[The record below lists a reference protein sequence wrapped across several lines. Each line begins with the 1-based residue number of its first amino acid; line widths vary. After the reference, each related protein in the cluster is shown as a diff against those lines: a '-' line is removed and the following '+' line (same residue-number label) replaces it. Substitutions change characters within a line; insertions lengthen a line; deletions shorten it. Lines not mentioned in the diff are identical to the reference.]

1 MNKTRCEIALD
12 LSLRAVQHDLD
23 GDSAFAR
30 KLYED
35 AARALEDTIAHAK
48 KEKSME
54 TNDIKQMESKVKEY
68 RERAKILN
76 ATKGGDTCNEK
87 ESKSNVAAGAAA
99 AGAMIGFA
107 AMGPLGALGCASSM
121 AYASTKKSG
130 IMSSVSKVSGSAVLK
145 TVERAKML
153 NNKYKIQEKVKENGK
168 IAFEKAKDLDEKYK
182 IREKAKTQSIELDE
196 AFGVFLVIR
205 ARVIFEGHMGFGI
218 KRVGR
223 FAPDDHRIA
232 LVELEP
238 HRPRNLLLAQVDRR
252 L

>member
-1 MNKTRCEIALD
+1 MSLHKYHHRSLLHSSSSSSSLLLMNKTRCEIALD

-35 AARALEDTIAHAK
+35 AARALEDAIAHAK

-145 TVERAKML
+145 TVEKAKTL

-182 IREKAKTQSIELDE
+182 IRETAKMQSERIGKLIEE
-196 AFGVFLVIR
+196 KFLSNKESVSKLP
-205 ARVIFEGHMGFGI
+205 ATPG
-218 KRVGR
+218 KT
-223 FAPDDHRIA
+223 
-232 LVELEP
+232 
-238 HRPRNLLLAQVDRR
+238 
-252 L
+252 

>member
-1 MNKTRCEIALD
+1 MSLHKYHHRSLLHSSSSSSSSSSSLLLMNKTRCEIALD

-35 AARALEDTIAHAK
+35 AARALEDAIAHAK

-107 AMGPLGALGCASSM
+107 AMGPLGACLLYTSPSPRDLSTSRMPSS
-121 AYASTKKSG
+121 A
-130 IMSSVSKVSGSAVLK
+130 
-145 TVERAKML
+145 
-153 NNKYKIQEKVKENGK
+153 
-168 IAFEKAKDLDEKYK
+168 
-182 IREKAKTQSIELDE
+182 
-196 AFGVFLVIR
+196 
-205 ARVIFEGHMGFGI
+205 
-218 KRVGR
+218 
-223 FAPDDHRIA
+223 
-232 LVELEP
+232 
-238 HRPRNLLLAQVDRR
+238 
-252 L
+252 

>member
-23 GDSAFAR
+23 GDSALAR

-35 AARALEDTIAHAK
+35 AARALEDAIAHAK
-48 KEKSME
+48 KEESME

-76 ATKGGDTCNEK
+76 ATKGGICNGK

-145 TVERAKML
+145 TVERAKTL

-182 IREKAKTQSIELDE
+182 IRETAKMQSERIGKLIEE
-196 AFGVFLVIR
+196 KFLSNKESVSKLP
-205 ARVIFEGHMGFGI
+205 ATPGKM
-218 KRVGR
+218 
-223 FAPDDHRIA
+223 
-232 LVELEP
+232 
-238 HRPRNLLLAQVDRR
+238 
-252 L
+252 

>member
-1 MNKTRCEIALD
+1 M
-12 LSLRAVQHDLD
+12 RAVQHDLD

-35 AARALEDTIAHAK
+35 AARALEDAIAHAK

-76 ATKGGDTCNEK
+76 ATKGGDICNGK

-145 TVERAKML
+145 TVERAKTL

-182 IREKAKTQSIELDE
+182 IRETAKMQSERIGKLIEEKFLSNKESVSKLPATPGKA
-196 AFGVFLVIR
+196 
-205 ARVIFEGHMGFGI
+205 
-218 KRVGR
+218 
-223 FAPDDHRIA
+223 
-232 LVELEP
+232 
-238 HRPRNLLLAQVDRR
+238 
-252 L
+252 